1 MDTNPLVPTNM
12 QGAAVPH
19 RLAMGL
25 PPSVPVSLGSA
36 VVAPS
41 RSLRSLAHSQK
52 AGPPGEGSVSLA
64 SLRSIQSDAP
74 SRFQNSRHMRPTML
88 GSSMRLSASD
98 AALVALSAPPRQ
110 GGSPPGRP
118 RHEIQSLATSQSLQ
132 RRRCPTWPSQQKGSF
147 ATAHAS
153 IHSLCAARSAR
164 LGGAFPLAC
173 PRAERSGSRR
183 SSGSRRN
190 GARPPNAHCA
200 RSRSTVALIPHGS
213 HLRWSPARHHSCSR
227 TCRRASR
234 LEHAR
239 TSTPFCFLRDE
250 RQCSQSVRSTSRSWR
265 PRGNGLFVDER
276 QKRRIRTRVRDGTFL
291 APPHNVGHMIVDH
304 GIRHAHK

>member
-118 RHEIQSLATSQSLQ
+118 RPRDPITGDVPEPATAPLSNVAESTEGVFRHGSREYPFPLRGTIGSIGGGFSTRLPSRREERLEKKLWLEAQ
-132 RRRCPTWPSQQKGSF
+132 RR
-147 ATAHAS
+147 
-153 IHSLCAARSAR
+153 SA
-164 LGGAFPLAC
+164 
-173 PRAERSGSRR
+173 AERTLRTVTIHG
-183 SSGSRRN
+183 GTH
-190 GARPPNAHCA
+190 PP
-200 RSRSTVALIPHGS
+200 
-213 HLRWSPARHHSCSR
+213 W
-227 TCRRASR
+227 
-234 LEHAR
+234 
-239 TSTPFCFLRDE
+239 
-250 RQCSQSVRSTSRSWR
+250 
-265 PRGNGLFVDER
+265 
-276 QKRRIRTRVRDGTFL
+276 L
-291 APPHNVGHMIVDH
+291 APPMEPGTAPQLQPYLPT
-304 GIRHAHK
+304 R